1 MGSDLFHTDSIFEF
15 VQKQQTF
22 FRSLKKRFLSEKMS
36 DSGVNPHL
44 EGIISDFEGL
54 LCIFLHFFCM

>member
-1 MGSDLFHTDSIFEF
+1 MLEN
-15 VQKQQTF
+15 
-22 FRSLKKRFLSEKMS
+22 MS

-54 LCIFLHFFCM
+54 SFLFCFLCTLNVMTVYGKQ